1 MNRNIYISNM
11 QLFEK
16 SFPGIS
22 EIIENCRNSI
32 EKETEVYFEQAADG
46 NKIIKVKK
54 EDRQLYFSG
63 KREPADK
70 ARIEIEK
77 WGKIDKHAVVF
88 VTGLGDIAFLK
99 QLVIKIVPS
108 IQLVIYE
115 PSLNVFFKV
124 IENIDLSFLFED
136 RIPALIVDG
145 LNGEEKKAILEKLVT
160 LANIEFIKH
169 YENRSCA
176 SSLFSTG
183 YRFYETFR
191 KNGRR
196 CDSRQKYRNQIFC
209 CRNG

>member
-1 MNRNIYISNM
+1 MNRNIYKSNI

-46 NKIIKVKK
+46 NKVKK

-88 VTGLGDIAFLK
+88 VTGLGDITFLK
-99 QLVIKIVPS
+99 QLVVKIVPS

-115 PSLNVFFKV
+115 PSLNVFLK
-124 IENIDLSFLFED
+124 
-136 RIPALIVDG
+136 
-145 LNGEEKKAILEKLVT
+145 
-160 LANIEFIKH
+160 
-169 YENRSCA
+169 
-176 SSLFSTG
+176 
-183 YRFYETFR
+183 
-191 KNGRR
+191 
-196 CDSRQKYRNQIFC
+196 
-209 CRNG
+209 